1 MNKKVVIIILTVV
14 IALLIGVSIYFIR
27 QSSKSTREMNEIV
40 EMMNFEKEQLE
51 REYSDLSIEFNDY
64 PVNIKNDSLVQLLEN
79 EKMRVQQLLEELRIT
94 KSTNARRI
102 AELKKELAAV
112 RGVMIS
118 YVTQIDSLN
127 TINTKLEK
135 ENKEV
140 RQKYQAASNT
150 VTQLSKEKE
159 KLNETVARAS
169 KLDLI
174 NISMTMLNSKG
185 RATKRFSQIDNLQFN
200 YTIPKNITAQPG
212 IKNVYLRL
220 TRPDGETLVKNEA
233 NTFPFEDKNIYYSSM
248 RDFEYEG
255 EMLSDVIYWKV
266 EEILQKGNYRADF
279 FIDGDLVGTYTFML
293 D

>member
-1 MNKKVVIIILTVV
+1 MNKKIVIIILTVV
-14 IALLIGVSIYFIR
+14 IALLIGVSIYFIQ
-27 QSSKSTREMNEIV
+27 QSRKSTREMNEIV

-102 AELKKELAAV
+102 AELKKELATV

-118 YVTQIDSLN
+118 YVAQIDSLN

-174 NISMTMLNSKG
+174 NISMTTLNSKG

-220 TRPDGETLVKNEA
+220 TRPDGETMVKNEA